1 MNLKTAARRLGV
13 HYQTA
18 YRWVRSG
25 QLVAVKVGAGYEISD
40 AALER
45 FLARRDAMERV
56 PAAVAPSELDAFD
69 VGTGK
74 RIEPLDEG
82 SIGDVVPVDEP
93 ESGGCEVSW
102 GR

>member
-13 HYQTA
+13 HYQTV

-45 FLARRDAMERV
+45 FEAQRDLRSNVYPSVVGDADHCASRARDARARARGTRHMV
-56 PAAVAPSELDAFD
+56 GMPS
-69 VGTGK
+69 
-74 RIEPLDEG
+74 R
-82 SIGDVVPVDEP
+82 
-93 ESGGCEVSW
+93 
-102 GR
+102 